1 VTASYQGW
9 RAGRRVAGLLAA
21 RRPVLGGATPTGKSR
36 GCGVAGAGVYNPRL
50 DSTRLA
56 PFSSIRQVAV
66 LNPLSSEYP
75 LLLKLGEGGALHFY
89 TRVAAYVRDTYYVS
103 VGESTSW
110 RRRTGGHPCAQFL
123 ALNLHSVLSPLRH
136 VEGPPPCTTSSSL
149 ASAHFA
155 AASRAQAAGVY
166 ISPFVLQEKY
176 LLSVEAIYL

>member
-56 PFSSIRQVAV
+56 PFSSICQVAV

-89 TRVAAYVRDTYYVS
+89 TSVAAYVRDTYNVP

-110 RRRTGGHPCAQFL
+110 RRRTGGHPCAQFTC
-123 ALNLHSVLSPLRH
+123 PQPPQCIK
-136 VEGPPPCTTSSSL
+136 PPPPRRSHALYRRSL
-149 ASAHFA
+149 PSPAPSARRPAFIYPPSYH
-155 AASRAQAAGVY
+155 GKNIYCPLKLY
-166 ISPFVLQEKY
+166 IPWS
-176 LLSVEAIYL
+176 